1 MELSKAVNETR
12 SRMDLAQ
19 SELDI
24 YLSRHNT
31 AVTQLNT
38 AKQTLE
44 TASTTLRERRVA
56 IKDLGVKIPQKEQE
70 LKKVK
75 PALTLLSYPYNM
87 MKSIHNIINIS
98 AQWLTS
104 FVWAPLKLTL
114 PSPQDEAE
122 LGQLMK
128 MDNETREVVRE
139 MRQKVDEAKS
149 SLSSNRSQGKVLD
162 ALMQQKKTGRIPG
175 IFGRLVNKWI
185 SYKNSNITL
194 HLQEWYAS
202 TVAVLYNI
210 LLYWQGDL
218 GAIDE
223 KYDVAISSSCGALD
237 HIVVDTIDTAQKCV
251 TFLKEQNIG
260 RATFIGLD
268 KVKIIWPL

>member
-75 PALTLLSYPYNM
+75 PAWASLSDISVRQILHKAFLTRTTWWNVCTSG
-87 MKSIHNIINIS
+87 SIHHIINIP

-104 FVWAPLKLTL
+104 FVWAFT
-114 PSPQDEAE
+114 
-122 LGQLMK
+122 
-128 MDNETREVVRE
+128 
-139 MRQKVDEAKS
+139 
-149 SLSSNRSQGKVLD
+149 
-162 ALMQQKKTGRIPG
+162 
-175 IFGRLVNKWI
+175 
-185 SYKNSNITL
+185 
-194 HLQEWYAS
+194 
-202 TVAVLYNI
+202 
-210 LLYWQGDL
+210 
-218 GAIDE
+218 
-223 KYDVAISSSCGALD
+223 
-237 HIVVDTIDTAQKCV
+237 
-251 TFLKEQNIG
+251 
-260 RATFIGLD
+260 
-268 KVKIIWPL
+268 